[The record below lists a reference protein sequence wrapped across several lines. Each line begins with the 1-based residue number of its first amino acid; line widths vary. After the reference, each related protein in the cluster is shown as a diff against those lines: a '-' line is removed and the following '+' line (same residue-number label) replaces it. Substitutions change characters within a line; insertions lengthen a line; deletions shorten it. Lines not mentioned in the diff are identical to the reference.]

1 MNTANLLSLSR
12 LLLAPFILVFFS
24 RKNLYGVIVIWA
36 LAALTDFLDG
46 RMARKLGEI
55 SELGKIL
62 DPLAD
67 KMTLACSF
75 IALMIWYEL
84 PDWLGVIYI
93 TKELLQLSGGLF
105 FFKKKQKVIPSN
117 YWGKA
122 STFVFFVGLF
132 VLLYRCATGRGHSLL
147 RPRPFVDCF
156 LYLLPEC
163 FKKNQEKP
171 YKFLQSNFFLGRKMA
186 LCHFLFLWGYNKPM
200 FFGEEEIRCWFHFF
214 WSQFCRGSYG

>member
-1 MNTANLLSLSR
+1 MNTANLLSLTR

-24 RKNLYGVIVIWA
+24 RKNLYGVIVVWA

-67 KMTLACSF
+67 KITLGCSF
-75 IALMIWYEL
+75 IALMIWYDL

-93 TKELLQLSGGLF
+93 TKELLQLTGGLF
-105 FFKKKQKVIPSN
+105 FFRKKQKVIPSN

-122 STFVFFVGLF
+122 STFIFFVGLF
-132 VLLYRCATGRGHSLL
+132 VFCIVAELGVLILSLGL
-147 RPRPFVDCF
+147 ILSVIAFFTYSRNA
-156 LYLLPEC
+156 L
-163 FKKNQEKP
+163 KKN
-171 YKFLQSNFFLGRKMA
+171 
-186 LCHFLFLWGYNKPM
+186 
-200 FFGEEEIRCWFHFF
+200 
-214 WSQFCRGSYG
+214 

>member
-1 MNTANLLSLSR
+1 MMNTANLLTLSR

-24 RKNLYGVIVIWA
+24 RKNLYGVIGIWA

-67 KMTLACSF
+67 KMTLGCSF
-75 IALMIWYEL
+75 ISLMIWYEL
-84 PDWLGVIYI
+84 PNWLGVIYI
-93 TKELLQLSGGLF
+93 TKELLQLTGGLF
-105 FFKKKQKVIPSN
+105 FLKKKQKIIPSN

-132 VLLYRCATGRGHSLL
+132 VFCIAAELGVIILSLGL
-147 RPRPFVDCF
+147 VLSLIAFYTYSHNV
-156 LYLLPEC
+156 L
-163 FKKNQEKP
+163 KKN
-171 YKFLQSNFFLGRKMA
+171 
-186 LCHFLFLWGYNKPM
+186 
-200 FFGEEEIRCWFHFF
+200 
-214 WSQFCRGSYG
+214 

>member
-132 VLLYRCATGRGHSLL
+132 VYCIAAQLGVVILSFGLVLSLIAFYTYSRNAL
-147 RPRPFVDCF
+147 
-156 LYLLPEC
+156 
-163 FKKNQEKP
+163 KKNQEKT
-171 YKFLQSNFFLGRKMA
+171 L
-186 LCHFLFLWGYNKPM
+186 
-200 FFGEEEIRCWFHFF
+200 
-214 WSQFCRGSYG
+214 

>member
-12 LLLAPFILVFFS
+12 LLLAPFILVFSS
-24 RKNLYGVIVIWA
+24 RKNLYGVIALWA

-46 RMARKLGEI
+46 RLARKRGEI

-67 KMTLACSF
+67 KMTLGCSF
-75 IALMIWYEL
+75 IALMIWYDL

-93 TKELLQLSGGLF
+93 TKELLQLTGGLVF
-105 FFKKKQKVIPSN
+105 LKTKQKVIPSN

-132 VLLYRCATGRGHSLL
+132 V
-147 RPRPFVDCF
+147 F
-156 LYLLPEC
+156 C
-163 FKKNQEKP
+163 FKAGLGVLILSLGLGLSLIAFYTYSRNVLRKN
-171 YKFLQSNFFLGRKMA
+171 
-186 LCHFLFLWGYNKPM
+186 
-200 FFGEEEIRCWFHFF
+200 
-214 WSQFCRGSYG
+214 